1 MTKLS
6 KMMLTALL
14 IMVLFFLNQVTLEK
28 VTREN
33 EREKA
38 HERTQAGRATE
49 REGETGSLLSRDPNA
64 GLHPRIP
71 GSQSELKANTQ
82 PTESSM
88 CFKEDHLEENG
99 FQQEIARRK
108 AQYKAAWR
116 KAQLYPDWRKEE
128 FQAVNVTLDEDTAHP
143 SLLLSENRRQVT
155 WQESHQDL
163 SSSTQRF
170 DSLPCVLGQQ
180 HISSG
185 RSFWEVKVKDA
196 PSWDLGIC
204 LNNVTRKGMVT
215 LSPQHGFWAIRFY
228 NREYWALTSPETCLT
243 VREIPHCVGIF
254 LDYEDGDVS
263 FYNMTDGSHIFS
275 FTKNTF
281 SGALRPLLRLWS
293 SAPGTLTICPMG
305 EENGG
310 AINIT
315 EQEK

>member
-1 MTKLS
+1 
-6 KMMLTALL
+6 
-14 IMVLFFLNQVTLEK
+14 
-28 VTREN
+28 
-33 EREKA
+33 
-38 HERTQAGRATE
+38 
-49 REGETGSLLSRDPNA
+49 
-64 GLHPRIP
+64 
-71 GSQSELKANTQ
+71 
-82 PTESSM
+82 M
-88 CFKEDHLEENG
+88 CFKENTTKYHIIIAIFGIIIMILIGLFIYKYYCKKNDNKNGLLSGNSEDHQEENG

-108 AQYKAAWR
+108 AQYKSAWR
-116 KAQLYPDWRKEE
+116 KAQLYADWRKEE

-155 WQESHQDL
+155 WQKSHQDL

-204 LNNVTRKGMVT
+204 LNNVTRKGMVNV
-215 LSPQHGFWAIRFY
+215 SPQYGFWAIRLY

-243 VREIPHCVGIF
+243 IRETPHSVGIF

-275 FTKNTF
+275 FTNNTF
-281 SGALRPLLRLWS
+281 NGALRPLFRLWS
-293 SAPGTLTICPMG
+293 FAAGSLTICPIE
-305 EENGG
+305 EENG
-310 AINIT
+310 AVINIT
-315 EQEK
+315 EEEK

>member
-99 FQQEIARRK
+99 FQQEI
-108 AQYKAAWR
+108 AWR

>member
-1 MTKLS
+1 MTIKTVYSVEIQLLTKEFPFIPRGRKTCKKHYYLRMPFQVKSLFLGQKL
-6 KMMLTALL
+6 LAY
-14 IMVLFFLNQVTLEK
+14 
-28 VTREN
+28 
-33 EREKA
+33 
-38 HERTQAGRATE
+38 
-49 REGETGSLLSRDPNA
+49 
-64 GLHPRIP
+64 
-71 GSQSELKANTQ
+71 
-82 PTESSM
+82 
-88 CFKEDHLEENG
+88 EDHLEENG

-143 SLLLSENRRQVT
+143 SLLLSENRRRVT
-155 WQESHQDL
+155 WQESHQNL

-180 HISSG
+180 HINSG

-204 LNNVTRKGMVT
+204 LNNVTRKGRVT
-215 LSPQHGFWAIRFY
+215 VSPQNGFWAIRFY
-228 NREYWALTSPETCLT
+228 NRECWALTSPETCLT
-243 VREIPHCVGIF
+243 VREIPHIVGIF

-281 SGALRPLLRLWS
+281 SGALRPLFRLWS
-293 SAPGTLTICPMG
+293 SEAGSLSICPME
-305 EENGG
+305 EENDVV
-310 AINIT
+310 INIP
-315 EQEK
+315 E